1 LGRDLVY
8 AWAAI
13 LQLDKAKQQEK
24 EDELKIALHEN
35 DARHDEHLKALESR
49 IAVRA
54 CLPARQTASQPNC
67 LPAARLPA
75 CPPARLSWSSGRAY
89 VECELYEGRARVARV
104 CTYMHDKCMSQ
115 AMHKHAAAHALRFPS
130 PAIWQCNGTHPNP

>member
-67 LPAARLPA
+67 LPACPPARLPA
-75 CPPARLSWSSGRAY
+75 CPPVLEFWTRICGMRA
-89 VECELYEGRARVARV
+89 L
-104 CTYMHDKCMSQ
+104 
-115 AMHKHAAAHALRFPS
+115 
-130 PAIWQCNGTHPNP
+130 